1 MGMENLMVVAF
12 ERVFG
17 FCHQQEKKHFLDK
30 QTYKKYILKQ
40 TIIDKSI

>member
-17 FCHQQEKKHFLDK
+17 FCHQQEKNISWI
-30 QTYKKYILKQ
+30 KKIQEIYLE
-40 TIIDKSI
+40 TNYH